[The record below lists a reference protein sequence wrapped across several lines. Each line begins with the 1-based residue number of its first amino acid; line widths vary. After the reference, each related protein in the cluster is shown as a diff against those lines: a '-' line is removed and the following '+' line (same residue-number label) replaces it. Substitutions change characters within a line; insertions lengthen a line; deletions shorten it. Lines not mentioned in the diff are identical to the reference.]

1 MKELLMMKELT
12 REDRVALT
20 EAFMA
25 REIQKQNEVRSKEN
39 RRAIKFAIACA
50 FFFATLIIT
59 GFIRGFN
66 KPF

>member
-1 MKELLMMKELT
+1 MKMKELT

-20 EAFMA
+20 EAFTA
-25 REIQKQNEVRSKEN
+25 SEIQKQKEIRTEEN
-39 RRAIKFAIACA
+39 RRAIKFAIVCA